1 VDGQKGSKENFSLIL
16 IRVNSNSIQMMEMG
30 GKRRGETGVCNSTDS
45 RVDWPTVRLSQSLI
59 YSSSSRSTPV
69 AQPAA
74 PAHDDYYYYNY
85 QQRCP
90 PPPPATAAADMA
102 TLKDDYWPAL
112 PLGARHDSL
121 FKEHSYML
129 TK

>member
-1 VDGQKGSKENFSLIL
+1 
-16 IRVNSNSIQMMEMG
+16 MG

-90 PPPPATAAADMA
+90 PPPAAAAAADMA